1 MADDHLL
8 LTTAEQNYRQAKD
21 VLATGR
27 RAEAIVLF
35 HAGLESLLR
44 WALIRDGADPA
55 PGHRPQPRDL
65 ERPHRLPGRA
75 PRRGA
80 RGLRFLGQMTALR
93 DQLLAGATPQIQ
105 DLHMRAYAQLV
116 AQLYR
121 RFFPR
126 GESERAAMAQRA
138 TFARRQPVDQL
149 TSMPPERARDTRVVV
164 PERPALTSEPQETPE
179 AVPAP
184 EAEVAQ
190 PAESLPSDY
199 TDPALDT
206 EAANWGPLTAVR
218 PDSEEEQ
225 RRRARKPGG
234 ACKSYAAAAWTTARS
249 AARNPARAGAVPL
262 LRLSGAR
269 RAPRRARRSR
279 AARWTACSRCAASAA
294 NRRPA
299 TPLRWRFALPARAS
313 RRATAPTRSRPAGR
327 PAPPHAAAA
336 RRGPARS
343 GCAPAAPGR

>member
-1 MADDHLL
+1 MIDSL

-55 PGHRPQPRDL
+55 RATDPNLVTWNDL
-65 ERPHRLPGRA
+65 IAYLDARHGVEREA
-75 PRRGA
+75 CV
-80 RGLRFLGQMTALR
+80 FLGQMTALR

-164 PERPALTSEPQETPE
+164 PEQPALTSEPVEAPAARPVETE
-179 AVPAP
+179 AQSS
-184 EAEVAQ
+184 Q
-190 PAESLPSDY
+190 PASGAVADY

-218 PDSEEEQ
+218 PDSEEAQ
-225 RRRARKPGG
+225 RRRALEAGRRLQEL
-234 ACKSYAAAAWTTARS
+234 RS
-249 AARNPARAGAVPL
+249 RGLDYCPQCHQEIP
-262 LRLSGAR
+262 
-269 RAPRRARRSR
+269 RAPGP
-279 AARWTACSRCAASAA
+279 CPYCGYQ
-294 NRRPA
+294 
-299 TPLRWRFALPARAS
+299 
-313 RRATAPTRSRPAGR
+313 APPPR
-327 PAPPHAAAA
+327 PAPRAPEPRSALDRLLTL
-336 RRGPARS
+336 RRQR
-343 GCAPAAPGR
+343 R